1 MVCGVGGG
9 WGWGLGDHDQMISI
23 KKPKSF
29 TEKKKFKIN
38 SNKKVDKET
47 RLA

>member
-29 TEKKKFKIN
+29 TEKKN
-38 SNKKVDKET
+38 SK
-47 RLA
+47 